1 MTSLTSS
8 DPHRLGRYWL
18 AGRLGAGGQGVVYE
32 AYGEAGERVAVKVP
46 RVDDPESRARLA
58 KEAAATQRVASFCTA
73 KVIEVAEPYIVSE
86 FVPGPNLRQV
96 IAEHGPYEGD
106 TLRRLAI
113 GVATALT
120 AIHQAGVVHRDL
132 KPDNIILGPDGPR
145 VIDFGVA
152 REIGPT
158 TTGPVMGTPNYMAPE
173 VLAGRGATAAA
184 DLWAWGL
191 VVLFAARGEDA
202 IAVRDPVAVVAD
214 VMDFRPAPGDLAG
227 LADPLGPLVSAVLV
241 REATDRPSARDVL
254 LSLLGESD
262 SLLGESDETGGDPL
276 TRGGSLASPLRSTA
290 EPDLGAIAEEL
301 YSELSEAEQATAP
314 EVLLR
319 MLDGDGSLRP
329 VTRDELPE
337 TEAVDALLTFFGAAG
352 LVRRT
357 GDTYELAKPALVQ
370 AWPRLRTWVA
380 DNRDGLPVHRRLVEA
395 ARLWDGHG
403 RKPGDLLH
411 GSSLDRTLH
420 WAATERKD
428 LTLARKEREFLDAAT
443 RQSRRQSRRRGMI
456 AAALA
461 VLLATTLG
469 GLGLAEYRRGVSER
483 QRDDALARSLV
494 LRAADL
500 RDTSP
505 RVSMMMSATA
515 WRLAPL
521 PESRGALYD
530 SMSQITLDSFTDPAA
545 SADTSYALSPDGRT
559 FLASVGGQVV
569 FWDVPR
575 HRRTRVLSGVGPVSK
590 LALSYDGRTLAI
602 QDERHVRLWDV
613 FSGTPKGAP
622 FAAGVLPTHADSLR
636 FSPDGRRLFILQGID
651 RGRDGAWWDLE
662 TRRSLGMDAV
672 SPDGALGVRYS
683 TGGGRAEL
691 WDLRTRRRLPAS
703 WLPLKTQIQGAEFDP
718 DGRELAVAVFRP
730 EAEDGAGTSLLF
742 RSVPSGKPLPGDNA
756 GPIASAIAFND
767 RFIATWAAARL
778 VVLRR
783 SDGWVMADRHLH
795 APINELR
802 FNGTALRILTD
813 AGTVYTADVSWL
825 SDSALVR
832 RTPSEFARLAPGGGG
847 LAVYSAGQARLWA
860 GGKEVARP
868 IDVGGQTGDGA
879 VLSFSSDGSL
889 LAVGGAATTRVTVL
903 DARTGAVRTAFT
915 LADKDAGGVAGMA
928 FSPDGGT
935 LAVAPARTEETAPVE
950 LWNLRNGSIT
960 RTTAPG
966 SAGMAFRPD
975 GKALVTASAPY
986 LTIIDPVG
994 GAPVGPGGVPGGTTA
1009 FSPDG
1014 RYAVI
1019 SGSERMTLWDS
1030 AFTRAIASFPAV
1042 QGGAGIPIW
1051 SPDGNTIATYGTDE
1065 RIRLWDV
1072 ASRGFLGVVYD
1083 GLDWQG
1089 ESANASIAFS
1099 RDGRTLYAATPEGV
1113 IKQFALDGDRALTEV
1128 CRRAGGT
1135 LSVAD
1140 WRRYLPEIEQF
1151 DPCVTP

>member
-1 MTSLTSS
+1 MIPLTPS
-8 DPHRLGRYWL
+8 DPQRLGTYWL

-32 AYGEAGERVAVKVP
+32 AYSEAGERVAVKVP

-58 KEAAATQRVASFCTA
+58 REAAAAERVASFCTA

-152 REIGPT
+152 REAGPT

-214 VMDFRPAPGDLAG
+214 VMDFRPGTGDLAD
-227 LADPLGPLVSAVLV
+227 LADPLGSLVSAVLV
-241 REATDRPSARDVL
+241 RQAADRPSARDVL

-262 SLLGESDETGGDPL
+262 ETGDDPL
-276 TRGGSLASPLRSTA
+276 SRGGSLASPLRSAA

-301 YSELSEAEQATAP
+301 YGELSDAEQATVP

-352 LVRRT
+352 LVRRI

-370 AWPRLRTWVA
+370 AWPRLRAWVA

-411 GSSLDRTLH
+411 GSSLDRTLQ
-420 WAATERKD
+420 WAAAERKD
-428 LTLARKEREFLDAAT
+428 LTLARREREFLDAAAQ
-443 RQSRRQSRRRGMI
+443 QSRRQSRRRGLI

-500 RDTSP
+500 RDTWP
-505 RVSMMMSATA
+505 KVSMVMSAAA
-515 WRLAPL
+515 WRLSPL

-530 SMSQITLDSFTDPAA
+530 SLSQITLDSFTDPAA
-545 SADTSYALSPDGRT
+545 SADTRYALSPDGRT
-559 FLASVGGQVV
+559 LLAAAGGQVA

-575 HRRTRVLSGVGPVSK
+575 HRQTKALSGVGPVSK
-590 LALSYDGRTLAI
+590 LALSYDGRTLAV

-613 FSGTPKGAP
+613 SSGTMKGAP
-622 FAAGVLPTHADSLR
+622 FAAGALPTHADSLR
-636 FSPDGRRLFILQGID
+636 FSPDGRRLFIPQGIE
-651 RGRDGAWWDLE
+651 GRIGAWWDLE

-672 SPDGALGVRYS
+672 SPDGALGLRYS

-691 WDLRTRRRLPAS
+691 WDLRMRRRLPAS
-703 WLPLKTQIQGAEFDP
+703 WLPVKTRIKGAEFDP
-718 DGRELAVAVFRP
+718 DGRELAVTVYHP
-730 EAEDGAGTSLLF
+730 EVGGGIGLLL
-742 RSVPSGKPLPGDNA
+742 RNVPSGKPLPGDQA
-756 GPIASAIAFND
+756 GPMASAIALDD
-767 RFIATWAAARL
+767 RFIAMWDDARL

-783 SDGWVMADRHLH
+783 SDGWVMADRRLH
-795 APINELR
+795 APIGQLR
-802 FNGTALRILTD
+802 FDGAVLRILTD

-832 RTPSEFARLAPGGGG
+832 RTPDEFARLAPGGGG
-847 LAVYSAGQARLWA
+847 LAVYSGGRARLWA
-860 GGKEVARP
+860 GGKEIARP
-868 IDVGGQTGDGA
+868 IDVGGQAGQGA
-879 VLSFSSDGSL
+879 VLAFSSDGSL
-889 LAVGGAATTRVTVL
+889 LAVGGAVGAKARVTVL

-915 LADKDAGGVAGMA
+915 LADKDVEGMA

-935 LAVAPARTEETAPVE
+935 LAVAPARLGQAAPVE
-950 LWNLRNGSIT
+950 LWNLRTGSVT

-966 SAGMAFRPD
+966 SARMAFRLD
-975 GKALVTASAPY
+975 GKALVTAFDPY
-986 LTIIDPVG
+986 LTIVDPVG
-994 GAPVGPGGVPGGTTA
+994 GAPVGPGGVSGGMTA

-1019 SGSERMTLWDS
+1019 SGPERMTLWDS
-1030 AFTRAIASFPAV
+1030 AFTRAVASFPAI
-1042 QGGAGIPIW
+1042 QGGGGAIPVW
-1051 SPDGNTIATYGTDE
+1051 SPDGSTIATYGADE

-1072 ASRGFLGVVYD
+1072 VGRGYLGVVYD

-1089 ESANASIAFS
+1089 ESANASIAFG

-1113 IKQFALDGDRALTEV
+1113 VKRFALDGDRALAEV

-1140 WRRYLPEIEQF
+1140 WRRYLPEIELF

>member
-1 MTSLTSS
+1 MIPLTPS
-8 DPHRLGRYWL
+8 DPHRLGTYWL

-58 KEAAATQRVASFCTA
+58 KEAAAAERVASFCTA
-73 KVIEVAEPYIVSE
+73 RVIEVAEPYIVSE

-173 VLAGRGATAAA
+173 VLTGRGATAAA

-214 VMDFRPAPGDLAG
+214 VMDFHPGDLVG

-241 REATDRPSARDVL
+241 REAADRPSARDVL
-254 LSLLGESD
+254 LSLLGES
-262 SLLGESDETGGDPL
+262 GETGGDPL
-276 TRGGSLASPLRSTA
+276 SRGGSLASPLRSTA

-301 YSELSEAEQATAP
+301 YAELSEAERATAP

-380 DNRDGLPVHRRLVEA
+380 DNRDGLAVHRRLVEA

-428 LTLARKEREFLDAAT
+428 LTLARKEREFLDAAA

-469 GLGLAEYRRGVSER
+469 GLGLAEYRREVSER

-500 RDTSP
+500 RDTWP
-505 RVSMMMSATA
+505 RVSMMMSAAA

-530 SMSQITLDSFTDPAA
+530 SLSQTTLDSFTDPAA
-545 SADTSYALSPDGRT
+545 RADTEYSLSPDGRT
-559 FLASVGGQVV
+559 FLASAGEQVV

-590 LALSYDGRTLAI
+590 LALSYDGRTLAV

-613 FSGTPKGAP
+613 SSGTMKGTP
-622 FAAGVLPTHADSLR
+622 FAAGVLPTHTDSLR
-636 FSPDGRRLFILQGID
+636 FSPDGRRLFIPQGID

-672 SPDGALGVRYS
+672 SSDGSLGVRYS

-691 WDLRTRRRLPAS
+691 WDLRRRRQLPAS
-703 WLPLKTQIQGAEFDP
+703 WLPVKTRIKGAEFDP
-718 DGRELAVAVFRP
+718 DGRELAVAVFHP
-730 EAEDGAGTSLLF
+730 ELGGGISLLL
-742 RSVPSGKPLPGDNA
+742 RSVPSGKPLPGDHA
-756 GPIASAIAFND
+756 GPMAGAIAFND
-767 RFIATWAAARL
+767 RFIAMWAAARL

-795 APINELR
+795 ASIDQLR
-802 FNGTALRILTD
+802 FDGAALRIMTD
-813 AGTVYTADVSWL
+813 PGTVYTVDVSWL
-825 SDSALVR
+825 SDTALVR

-847 LAVYSAGQARLWA
+847 LAVYSAGRARLWA

-889 LAVGGAATTRVTVL
+889 LAVGGAAKTRVTVL

-915 LADKDAGGVAGMA
+915 LADKNAGGVKGMA

-935 LAVAPARTEETAPVE
+935 LAVAPERTEQAAPVE
-950 LWNLRNGSIT
+950 LWNLRTGSVS

-966 SAGMAFRPD
+966 SAWMAFRPD
-975 GKALVTASAPY
+975 GKALITAFDPY
-986 LTIIDPVG
+986 LTIVDPVG
-994 GAPVGPGGVPGGTTA
+994 GAPAGPGGVPGGITA

-1019 SGSERMTLWDS
+1019 SGPERMTLWDS
-1030 AFTRAIASFPAV
+1030 AFTRAIASFPAI

-1051 SPDGNTIATYGTDE
+1051 SPDGSTIATYGGDE

-1072 ASRGFLGVVYD
+1072 AGRGYLGVVYD

-1099 RDGRTLYAATPEGV
+1099 RDGRTLYTATPEGV
-1113 IKQFALDGDRALTEV
+1113 IKRFALDGDRALAEV